1 MTPNTPTTVTVALPW
16 YGRVWQNITKSAQWS
31 FKKIRPALPIMEKG
45 LDTFGRIC
53 AAIGIIFLDV
63 ITEKKSGAEDVYLWD
78 SEKDAG
84 YLLWQEEMLKKRK

>member
-16 YGRVWQNITKSAQWS
+16 YGRVWQSITKSAQWS

-63 ITEKKSGAEDVYLWD
+63 ITEKKSREDKVYYWEKESDDFGYSTFGD
-78 SEKDAG
+78 S
-84 YLLWQEEMLKKRK
+84 KKK